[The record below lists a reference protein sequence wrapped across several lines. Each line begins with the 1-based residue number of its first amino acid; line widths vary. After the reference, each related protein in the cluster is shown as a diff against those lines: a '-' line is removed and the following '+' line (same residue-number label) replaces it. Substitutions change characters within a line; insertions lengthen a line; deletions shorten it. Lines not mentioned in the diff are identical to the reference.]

1 MKRESFEM
9 QNLSSNYVCPAV
21 IVGIDRCAKQICSR
35 TVIKTGVNEDDLTLY
50 RSASLSIGFRSFS
63 FSIVS
68 KRRDKNL
75 IKSAAGRE
83 CFRRLAAR
91 IVRREYYFFFFLF
104 FFFNSISNGDRRDR
118 KSPNREGSASRIPIP
133 ASKNNQLRLQKKEER
148 KKKKKNTE
156 IDSRV
161 PSGEISR
168 SRYLFVSTVNRMRI
182 Y

>member
-1 MKRESFEM
+1 MRVNGGKREKRKKRQVGGRSKMKRESFEM

-35 TVIKTGVNEDDLTLY
+35 TVIKAGVNEDDLTLY
-50 RSASLSIGFRSFS
+50 RSPSLSIGFRSFS

-91 IVRREYYFFFFLF
+91 IVRREYYFFFSSFSF
-104 FFFNSISNGDRRDR
+104 SIQFRTEIEEIVNLRIEKDPRRVYR
-118 KSPNREGSASRIPIP
+118 FQPLKTTNFVSKKRRRE
-133 ASKNNQLRLQKKEER
+133 
-148 KKKKKNTE
+148 KKKRK
-156 IDSRV
+156 IR
-161 PSGEISR
+161 R
-168 SRYLFVSTVNRMRI
+168 
-182 Y
+182 

>member
-21 IVGIDRCAKQICSR
+21 IVGIDRYAKQICSR
-35 TVIKTGVNEDDLTLY
+35 TVIKAGVNEDDLTLY

-91 IVRREYYFFFFLF
+91 IVRREYYFFFLF
-104 FFFNSISNGDRRDR
+104 QFNFERR
-118 KSPNREGSASRIPIP
+118 
-133 ASKNNQLRLQKKEER
+133 SK
-148 KKKKKNTE
+148 
-156 IDSRV
+156 
-161 PSGEISR
+161 R
-168 SRYLFVSTVNRMRI
+168 S
-182 Y
+182 